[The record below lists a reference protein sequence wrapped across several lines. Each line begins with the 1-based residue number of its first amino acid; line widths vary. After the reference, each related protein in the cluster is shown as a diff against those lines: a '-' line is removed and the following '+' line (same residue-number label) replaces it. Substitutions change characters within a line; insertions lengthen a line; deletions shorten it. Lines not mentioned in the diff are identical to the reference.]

1 MDQQHLI
8 AYFDRI
14 GLDEE
19 PTRDIAGIGM
29 MQRAHLE
36 TVPFENLDI
45 LAGKVP
51 LDLSEEGLFDK
62 IVGRGR
68 GGICYELNFLYAAAL
83 HALGFD
89 LELRG
94 GRIYDDGDEF
104 DHVFLMV
111 TDPDNPASDPWIT
124 DVGFAYNIAAPIR
137 FTPGIVQDDGRCQYR
152 IDEIDVDGESWYH
165 VIRIVNGDESLMF
178 AFRDVAREPTD
189 FDPRRTFFETDPSS
203 RFLKGPLVCIDGEEG
218 RVTLS
223 MRRIKETRDG
233 VVTER
238 DIDYPDEF
246 DDLLASVFK
255 MRVNDQAKP
264 DVIA

>member
-1 MDQQHLI
+1 
-8 AYFDRI
+8 
-14 GLDEE
+14 
-19 PTRDIAGIGM
+19 M

-62 IVGRGR
+62 IVVRGR

-137 FTPGIVQDDGRCQYR
+137 FTPGIVQDDGRCPVPHR
-152 IDEIDVDGESWYH
+152 
-165 VIRIVNGDESLMF
+165 
-178 AFRDVAREPTD
+178 RD
-189 FDPRRTFFETDPSS
+189 RR
-203 RFLKGPLVCIDGEEG
+203 R
-218 RVTLS
+218 
-223 MRRIKETRDG
+223 
-233 VVTER
+233 
-238 DIDYPDEF
+238 
-246 DDLLASVFK
+246 
-255 MRVNDQAKP
+255 
-264 DVIA
+264 

>member
-1 MDQQHLI
+1 MDQQQLT
-8 AYFDRI
+8 AYLNRI
-14 GLDEE
+14 GLAEK

-29 MQRAHLE
+29 MQQAHLE

-45 LAGKVP
+45 LAGRVP
-51 LDLSEEGLFDK
+51 LDLSETGLFDK
-62 IVGRGR
+62 IVTRGR

-111 TDPDNPASDPWIT
+111 NDPDDSTSDRWIT
-124 DVGFAYNIAAPIR
+124 DVGFAYNIATPIR

-152 IDEIDVDGESWYH
+152 VDEVGANGESWYH
-165 VIRIVNGDESLMF
+165 VMRIVDGTESFMF
-178 AFRDVAREPTD
+178 AFRDVAREPID

-218 RVTLS
+218 RTTLS
-223 MRRIKETRDG
+223 MHRLKETKAG
-233 VVTER
+233 VITER

-246 DDLLASVFK
+246 DELLVSVFK
-255 MRVNDQAKP
+255 MCVN
-264 DVIA
+264 

>member
-1 MDQQHLI
+1 MDRQQLI
-8 AYFDRI
+8 AYLDRI
-14 GLDEE
+14 GLAEE
-19 PTRDIAGIGM
+19 PTRDIAGIGT

-51 LDLSEEGLFDK
+51 LDLSESGLFDK
-62 IVGRGR
+62 IVRRGR

-83 HALGFD
+83 HALGFE

-111 TDPDNPASDPWIT
+111 IDPDDSASDPWIT
-124 DVGFAYNIAAPIR
+124 DVGFAYNIAVPIR

-152 IDEIDVDGESWYH
+152 IDEVDVDGESWYH
-165 VIRIVNGDESLMF
+165 VMRIADGAESLMF
-178 AFRDVAREPTD
+178 AFRDMPREPAD
-189 FDPRRTFFETDPSS
+189 FDSRRTFFETDPSS

-218 RVTLS
+218 RITLS
-223 MRRIKETRDG
+223 MHRLKETKDG
-233 VVTER
+233 IVIER

-246 DDLLASVFK
+246 DELLASVFN
-255 MRVNDQAKP
+255 MSAS
-264 DVIA
+264 

>member
-1 MDQQHLI
+1 MDRQQLI
-8 AYFDRI
+8 AYLDRI
-14 GLDEE
+14 GLSEE
-19 PTRDIAGIGM
+19 PVRDIAGIGM

-51 LDLSEEGLFDK
+51 LDLSEAGLFDK
-62 IVGRGR
+62 IVRRRR

-89 LELRG
+89 VELRG

-111 TDPDNPASDPWIT
+111 TDPDDPASDPWIT

-137 FTPGIVQDDGRCQYR
+137 FAPGVIQDDGRCQYR
-152 IDEIDVDGESWYH
+152 IDEAEVDGETWYH
-165 VIRIVNGDESLMF
+165 VMRLVDDAESFMF
-178 AFRDVAREPTD
+178 SFRDVAREPAE
-189 FDPRRTFFETDPSS
+189 FDSRRHFFETDPSS

-218 RVTLS
+218 RITLS
-223 MRRIKETRDG
+223 MHRLKETKDD

-246 DDLLASVFK
+246 DGLLASVFN
-255 MRVNDQAKP
+255 MSAS
-264 DVIA
+264 